1 MLWCGSSKAIAFKS
15 KTTISRLG
23 VVQCLP
29 VQGRYDCDI
38 RRSRYLVEPVS
49 GGRQTWCRVSC
60 VTMPIIHNDDAA
72 PCISRT
78 GTMVWS
84 VAQYASPPQPSL
96 PHDTS
101 SCPSSD
107 IVWLPWTTV
116 NRTFG
121 FWDQQPPSCSLVL
134 ALSRVCFDQ
143 QLLFCL
149 NIRLRS
155 SNTEKNIW

>member
-15 KTTISRLG
+15 KTTISRHG
-23 VVQCLP
+23 VVQCLT
-29 VQGRYDCDI
+29 VQRRYDCDI
-38 RRSRYLVEPVS
+38 RRSQYLVEPVS
-49 GGRQTWCRVSC
+49 GGSRRGAEYLALQCRSS
-60 VTMPIIHNDDAA
+60 TMMMQRRALAEPAQ
-72 PCISRT
+72 
-78 GTMVWS
+78 WS
-84 VAQYASPPQPSL
+84 DQSPNMP
-96 PHDTS
+96 PHPTPYSPTS

-107 IVWLPWTTV
+107 SVWLPWTTV
-116 NRTFG
+116 TCTFD

-149 NIRLRS
+149 NIRMRS